1 MKIDPVS
8 LTADLVRCP
17 SVTPEEGGAIDLLE
31 QLLEKN
37 GFSCTRI
44 VRGQVSNLFAKWG
57 TGKNGRVFGFNG
69 HTDVVPV
76 GDLSSWTVDPFGA
89 EIKEGYLYG
98 RGATDMK
105 SGVAAFVASA
115 IDFVNDK
122 PPDGSIVITIT
133 GDEEGEAV
141 DGTVAILDWMQQN
154 GEKID
159 HCLVGEPTSPSQ
171 MGEMMKIGRR
181 GSMNAKIT
189 ATGTQG
195 HSAYPDRAN
204 NPIVAMVKLL
214 DKLESHQLDV
224 GTEHFDPS
232 TLAITSVDTG
242 NKASNVIP
250 AVTKAAV
257 NIRFND
263 SHSGSSLVSW
273 LKDEIEKV
281 SAEYGIKFETD
292 FKISGESFITPP
304 GELSDLI
311 SEAVKKELGVT
322 PKLSTT
328 GGTSDARFIKDMCP
342 VTEFGLVGKTM
353 HAVDEKV
360 ETKQI
365 NQLKEIY
372 YRILEAYFEK
382 T

>member
-115 IDFVNDK
+115 IDFVNNK
-122 PPDGSIVITIT
+122 PPNGSIVITIT

-189 ATGTQG
+189 AKGTQG

-273 LKDEIEKV
+273 LKDEIDTV

>member
-8 LTADLVRCP
+8 LTADLIRCP

-57 TGKNGRVFGFNG
+57 TGRNGRVFGFNG

-105 SGVAAFVASA
+105 SGVASFVASA
-115 IDFVNDK
+115 IDFVNNK

-189 ATGTQG
+189 AIGIQG

>member
-115 IDFVNDK
+115 IDFVNNK
-122 PPDGSIVITIT
+122 PPNGSIVITIT

>member
-57 TGKNGRVFGFNG
+57 TGRNGRVFGFNG

-115 IDFVNDK
+115 IDFVNNK

-189 ATGTQG
+189 AIGIQG

>member
-8 LTADLVRCP
+8 LTADLIRCP

-250 AVTKAAV
+250 AVTKATV

-263 SHSGSSLVSW
+263 NHSGSSLVSW
-273 LKDEIEKV
+273 LNDEIKKV
-281 SAEYGIKFETD
+281 SVDYGIKFETD